1 MGLRCPQCPK
11 PNSLL
16 QVMALHSGRT
26 LAWQG
31 QWHPWTAPSAPH
43 VAVDCH
49 FGRPWRVCVVD
60 VLFRLVDCMSG
71 GGFVERKKPSR
82 KFNETS
88 LHHARFGTPPTKSFN
103 HSQPHIQ
110 FVRFLISTV
119 ACWPWNWRWLLPHF
133 PPVPSI
139 PALLLQH
146 DVSIVPGRS
155 PLPTPL
161 VGMTAS
167 VAPSCDHLS
176 QLHALPAI
184 KVSF

>member
-1 MGLRCPQCPK
+1 
-11 PNSLL
+11 
-16 QVMALHSGRT
+16 
-26 LAWQG
+26 
-31 QWHPWTAPSAPH
+31 
-43 VAVDCH
+43 
-49 FGRPWRVCVVD
+49 
-60 VLFRLVDCMSG
+60 MSG
-71 GGFVERKKPSR
+71 GFLLREVASR
-82 KFNETS
+82 NFMKLHCIMAVRTS
-88 LHHARFGTPPTKSFN
+88 PNKSFN

-146 DVSIVPGRS
+146 DVSIVPDGS

-167 VAPSCDHLS
+167 VAPSCGHLS
-176 QLHALPAI
+176 QLDALPAI
-184 KVSF
+184 KVSFWAIVTLHLQKQSTGVVHKEGTKSWEESSSC